1 MKRLIVLSLI
11 IGSMILMAGF
21 PAPTKAQSPAPDDKP
36 TFYHLVP
43 GTYVNG
49 WPRFTVHYPKDWVER
64 PLPPGGGDAFSAG
77 APGPARSAA
86 LSVGVG
92 SYPAPL
98 ETFAR
103 VCLPVLRAMGATNPT
118 LVSDKPSQLKD
129 GTPAREIEIDFV
141 INGTPTKFVA
151 VAVKKGD
158 VVIYA
163 NMRSPGGKMGDDL
176 KAFLYSLE
184 FQPDQDE
191 PVKVPPHVQEFLD
204 KHCNDVVSHDVAKVM
219 SHYSDRYLNSGEK
232 KGEVERYYRQLIGSI
247 TSHEISVTDFDAAG
261 DKAYLAGFVTSNF
274 WRRAPV
280 RETSIIKEDGE
291 WKWYGNQREVV
302 P

>member
-49 WPRFTVHYPKDWVER
+49 WPRFTVHYPKDWLEV
-64 PLPPGGGDAFSAG
+64 PLLAGDAFRVA
-77 APGPARSAA
+77 APGPARSAEFT
-86 LSVGVG
+86 VVVT

-98 ETFAR
+98 ETLAR
-103 VCLPVLRAMGATNPT
+103 ACLPVFRAVGATNPT

-141 INGTPTKFVA
+141 INGTPTKWVA
-151 VAVKKGD
+151 VAVKKSD
-158 VVIYA
+158 VVIHVDITA
-163 NMRSPGGKMGDDL
+163 LGGKMGDDL

-191 PVKVPPHVQEFLD
+191 PVKVPPDVQEFLD
-204 KHCNDVVSHDVAKVM
+204 KHSNDVVSHDVAKVM

-261 DKAYLAGFVTSNF
+261 DKAYLVGFVTSNF

-280 RETSIIKEDGE
+280 RETSIIKEDGD